1 MLKNKGA
8 RVIGKHP
15 FQHRFWCPD
24 GKSNEFIY
32 LFIYLFILFMN
43 VFISRFSTALS
54 LYKPVLL
61 LFLSYHINY
70 NNFYFFLQNVYQ
82 CLISIRII

>member
-24 GKSNEFIY
+24 GKSNEA
-32 LFIYLFILFMN
+32 

-54 LYKPVLL
+54 LCKPVLL

-70 NNFYFFLQNVYQ
+70 NYFYFFLQNVYQ

>member
-24 GKSNEFIY
+24 GKSNEA
-32 LFIYLFILFMN
+32 

-54 LYKPVLL
+54 LIIIPIV
-61 LFLSYHINY
+61 SY
-70 NNFYFFLQNVYQ
+70 
-82 CLISIRII
+82 